1 MSETPLLDI
10 ARDWSHWTEPPPRSV
25 PRSVQVPKEFRP
37 DIALVVQGVR
47 RCGKS
52 TLLKQLMDR
61 YALDRTKCLFIN
73 FEDPR
78 LAGSLNHQCLQ
89 SLVDAFEADRG
100 AGCTYFLDEIQGVAG
115 WERWLRSQLDRSGK
129 RRFAVTGS
137 NAHLLSG
144 ELGSVLT
151 GRHHTV
157 ELFPFDLAEYRA
169 LRPRC
174 TLTEYLTNG
183 GFPATVASPD
193 HAMMLRNYFQDI
205 VERDVRSRVGAR
217 SSAPLRQLAQML
229 FEGAGSE
236 TSMRRIAAALDVS
249 IDTASLY
256 TQAISDA
263 YMCFPCEFHAWSER
277 KRLVRNRKYYPVDPG
292 LRRACVTPTGADLG
306 KALEFHAASQSLR
319 PGALLA
325 RRRRS
330 GLRGG
335 TRRQSHSG
343 AGDMGCAA
351 GAAHE
356 GHGCLHPRAP
366 RRARAGL
373 RDGRFVRARH
383 SRACAAR
390 VRIGAFGS
398 SGVGH

>member
-25 PRSVQVPKEFRP
+25 PRSVQVPKAFRP

-78 LAGSLNHQCLQ
+78 LSGSLNHQCLQ

-115 WERWLRSQLDRSGK
+115 WERWLRSQLDRPGK

-249 IDTASLY
+249 IDTAGLY

-306 KALEFHAASQSLR
+306 KALECAVFTLLR
-319 PGALLA
+319 NRFGQVRYWRGDGEVDFVVERDGNPIPVQVTWDAPQERHMKATDAFIREHRGALEPVFVTA
-325 RRRRS
+325 DS
-330 GLRGG
+330 FERGIP
-335 TRRQSHSG
+335 
-343 AGDMGCAA
+343 
-351 GAAHE
+351 E
-356 GHGCLHPRAP
+356 LAP
-366 RRARAGL
+366 R
-373 RDGRFVRARH
+373 V
-383 SRACAAR
+383 
-390 VRIGAFGS
+390 
-398 SGVGH
+398 